1 MTGNAYPP
9 GPSGSSSARRSL
21 KMSATHLLGRHSLRG
36 QALSK
41 AGMPHLIE
49 GLRNFEVS
57 CYDFMQGLKI
67 DKEETFATKE
77 KHKSLARY
85 LKIGTLLVLVAILLL
100 FGSFGVRYYWKHKES
115 KVYDIQ
121 YRINING
128 AIKESLMKIDAV
140 NSIETFT
147 TGNGSEESVEIHDFK
162 TGLTGIRFAGG
173 EKCYIKSQNKIIL
186 PNTAPI
192 KNDEELI
199 SLQDEIMPVKFD
211 ESLVWVAAEQPIK
224 DQHFLLNSKVL
235 EVCGNLPIYW
245 LRPSYLKGTEF
256 YDFGDPE
263 DAEEDALAAE
273 LKTKPNGKRP
283 LRSVNDYAADLH
295 DYMENGASFDPLLDH
310 HGFCCA
316 DCRRG
321 HQHCQRVCEPLGGYM
336 PYPYYYRGCRVICRV
351 IMPCNWWVA
360 RMLGRV

>member
-1 MTGNAYPP
+1 MAN
-9 GPSGSSSARRSL
+9 R
-21 KMSATHLLGRHSLRG
+21 
-36 QALSK
+36 
-41 AGMPHLIE
+41 
-49 GLRNFEVS
+49 
-57 CYDFMQGLKI
+57 
-67 DKEETFATKE
+67 DKQ
-77 KHKSLARY
+77 
-85 LKIGTLLVLVAILLL
+85 
-100 FGSFGVRYYWKHKES
+100 
-115 KVYDIQ
+115 VYDIM

-128 AIKESLMKIDAV
+128 AIKESLMKIDAI

-186 PNTAPI
+186 PNTVPI

-199 SLQDEIMPVKFD
+199 SLPDDITPVKLD

-245 LRPSYLKGTEF
+245 LRPSYLKDTVF
-256 YDFGDPE
+256 YDFGDVEEAE
-263 DAEEDALAAE
+263 DDALAAE

-283 LRSVNDYAADLH
+283 SRSVNDYR
-295 DYMENGASFDPLLDH
+295 ENGIFFDPMLDH
-310 HGFCCA
+310 EGYCCEA
-316 DCRRG
+316 CRRG
-321 HQHCQRVCEPLGGYM
+321 HRHCQRVCEPLGGYM
-336 PYPYYYRGCRVICRV
+336 PYPYYYRGCRVICRI